1 VKASKVGLLI
11 LVLGFGGVVETAWSV
26 RQNIGFGPQGCRVLA
41 GRFYGSSFTFD
52 AEQTQAVPAGT
63 AIEVVNAFGGVT
75 VRAGDPGQVKIALRK
90 VVFRPTEEQA
100 RAFAAEVHVNAA
112 LDGNVL
118 RVGTNRDEL
127 ENRGV
132 GREVGF
138 ETHFLLTV
146 PPATTVVV
154 RNEHGRV
161 ELADAASADVT
172 NSFDAVRVERV
183 AGAARLQSRH
193 GNVLADGVGGDLSLV
208 SRHGRVELQDVRGL
222 ATVDSE
228 HGDVSASRTGALT
241 VRASFGEVGVEGVRG
256 DLEVHAQHGR
266 INARD
271 VSGAATLGASFGDV
285 QVEKVGAE
293 LRAEVA
299 HGRVEAKDI
308 VGGVVAETS
317 FGDVVLARVGG
328 PVQVKVAHGGVKARA
343 LEKGAQ
349 ISASGQDVV
358 IDGFRGE
365 VRVDVE
371 RGGVTLMPAGAL
383 TDRVWA
389 SASHGAVR
397 LEVSPGSRF
406 VLDAAAQPGEVQVDV
421 PGLVL
426 TSTTAGL
433 TKGEMGGGGVSVH
446 LQARHGD
453 VRVQAATTTAAAKN
467 P

>member
-1 VKASKVGLLI
+1 MKASKIGLLI
-11 LVLGFGGVVETAWSV
+11 LVLGFGGAVETAWSV

-52 AEQTQAVPAGT
+52 AEQSRPVPAGT

-100 RAFAAEVHVNAA
+100 RAFANEIRIDATV
-112 LDGNVL
+112 DGTVL

-127 ENRGV
+127 ENRSE

-138 ETHFLLTV
+138 ETHFELTV
-146 PPATTVVV
+146 PPATAVTV

-161 ELADAASADVT
+161 EVADAARADIT
-172 NSFDAVRVERV
+172 SSFDEVRLSRV
-183 AGAARLQSRH
+183 SGAARIQSRH
-193 GNVLADGVGGDLSLV
+193 GDVRAFTVGGDLSLAA
-208 SRHGRVELQDVRGL
+208 RHGRVEVQDVQGR

-228 HGDVSASRTGALT
+228 HGDVSAARTGGL
-241 VRASFGEVGVEGVRG
+241 VIRASFGEVGVEAVRG
-256 DLEVHAQHGR
+256 DVEVRSQHGPVT
-266 INARD
+266 ARD
-271 VSGAATLGASFGDV
+271 VSGAATIEGSFGDA
-285 QVEKVGAE
+285 QVEKAGGDV
-293 LRAEVA
+293 RITVA
-299 HGRVEAKDI
+299 HGAIDAADV

-328 PVQVKVAHGGVKARA
+328 PVQVKVVHGGVKARA

-349 ISASGQDVV
+349 ISASGADVV

-365 VRVDVE
+365 VRVEVE
-371 RGGVTLMPAGAL
+371 RGGVSLAPAGAL
-383 TDRVWA
+383 TDPVWA
-389 SASHGAVR
+389 SAAQGAVR
-397 LEVSPGSRF
+397 LEVSAGSRF
-406 VLDAAAQPGEVQVDV
+406 VLDATAEPGEVQVDV

-433 TKGEMGGGGVSVH
+433 TKGEIGGGGSSVH

-453 VRVQAATTTAAAKN
+453 VRVRAAATTAAKN

>member
-1 VKASKVGLLI
+1 VKASKIGLLI
-11 LVLGFGGVVETAWSV
+11 LVLGFGGAVETAWSV

-52 AEQTQAVPAGT
+52 AEQTQPVPAGT

-75 VRAGDPGQVKIALRK
+75 VRAGDAGRVKIALRK

-100 RAFAAEVHVNAA
+100 RAFADELRINAA

-127 ENRGV
+127 ENRSE

-138 ETHFLLTV
+138 ETHFELTV
-146 PPATTVVV
+146 PPATAVTV

-161 ELADAASADVT
+161 EVADAATADLT
-172 NSFDAVRVERV
+172 NSFDEVRLARV
-183 AGAARLQSRH
+183 SGAARIQSRH
-193 GNVLADGVGGDLSLV
+193 GDVLASTVGGDLSLV
-208 SRHGRVELQDVRGL
+208 ARHGRVEIQDVQGR

-228 HGDVSASRTGALT
+228 HGDVTAARTGGLV

-256 DLEVHAQHGR
+256 DLEVRSQHGPVT
-266 INARD
+266 ARD
-271 VSGAATLGASFGDV
+271 VSGAATIEGSFGDA
-285 QVEKVGAE
+285 QVEKAGGDV
-293 LRAEVA
+293 RITVA
-299 HGRVEAKDI
+299 HGAIDAADVA
-308 VGGVVAETS
+308 GGVVAETT

-349 ISASGQDVV
+349 ISASGADVV

-365 VRVDVE
+365 VRVEVE
-371 RGGVTLMPAGAL
+371 RGGVSLAPAGAL
-383 TDRVWA
+383 TDPVWA
-389 SASHGAVR
+389 SAAQGAVR
-397 LEVSPGSRF
+397 LEVPAGSRF
-406 VLDAAAQPGEVQVDV
+406 VLDATAEPGEVHVDV

-426 TSTTAGL
+426 TSTTAGV
-433 TKGEMGGGGVSVH
+433 TKGEIGGGGSSVH

-453 VRVQAATTTAAAKN
+453 VRVQAATTAAAKN

>member
-1 VKASKVGLLI
+1 VKASKIGLLI
-11 LVLGFGGVVETAWSV
+11 LVLGFGGAVETAWSV

-41 GRFYGSSFTFD
+41 GRFYGSSFSFD
-52 AEQTQAVPAGT
+52 AGLTQPVPAGT

-100 RAFAAEVHVNAA
+100 RAFANQIRIDAA
-112 LDGNVL
+112 VDGGVL

-127 ENRGV
+127 ENRAE

-138 ETHFLLTV
+138 ETHFEVTV
-146 PPATTVVV
+146 PPATAVTV

-161 ELADAASADVT
+161 EVADAARADIT
-172 NSFDAVRVERV
+172 SSFDEVRLSRV
-183 AGAARLQSRH
+183 SGAARIQSRH
-193 GNVLADGVGGDLSLV
+193 GDVLASTVGGDLSLV
-208 SRHGRVELQDVRGL
+208 ARHGRVEVQDVQGG

-228 HGDVSASRTGALT
+228 HGDVSATRTGGL
-241 VRASFGEVGVEGVRG
+241 VIRASFGEVGVEGVRG
-256 DLEVHAQHGR
+256 DLEVRSQHGPVT
-266 INARD
+266 ARN
-271 VSGAATLGASFGDV
+271 VSGAATIEGSFGDAL
-285 QVEKVGAE
+285 VEKAGGDA
-293 LRAEVA
+293 RITVA
-299 HGRVEAKDI
+299 HGAIDAADV

-349 ISASGQDVV
+349 ISASGADVV

-365 VRVDVE
+365 VRVEVE
-371 RGGVTLMPAGAL
+371 RGGVSLAPAGAL
-383 TDRVWA
+383 TDPVWA
-389 SASHGAVR
+389 SAAQGAVR
-397 LEVSPGSRF
+397 LEVPAGSRF
-406 VLDAAAQPGEVQVDV
+406 VLDATAEPGEVQVDV
-421 PGLVL
+421 PGLVV
-426 TSTTAGL
+426 TSTTAGAA
-433 TKGEMGGGGVSVH
+433 KGEIGGGGSSVH

-453 VRVQAATTTAAAKN
+453 VRVQAAATAAAKN

>member
-11 LVLGFGGVVETAWSV
+11 LVLGFGGAIETAWSV

-52 AEQTQAVPAGT
+52 AQQIQTVPAGT

-100 RAFAAEVHVNAA
+100 RAFANQIRINAA
-112 LDGNVL
+112 VDGKVL

-127 ENRGV
+127 ENHSE

-138 ETHFLLTV
+138 ETHFELTV
-146 PPATTVVV
+146 PPATEVTV

-161 ELADAASADVT
+161 EVADAARADLT
-172 NSFDAVRVERV
+172 SSFDDVRVARV
-183 AGAARLQSRH
+183 SGAARIQSRH
-193 GNVLADGVGGDLSLV
+193 GDVLASTVGGDLSLV
-208 SRHGRVELQDVRGL
+208 ARFGRVELQDVRGR

-228 HGDVSASRTGALT
+228 HGDVSAARAGGLDI
-241 VRASFGEVGVEGVRG
+241 RASFGDVGVEGVHG
-256 DLEVHAQHGR
+256 DVVVRSQHGPVT
-266 INARD
+266 ARD
-271 VSGAATLGASFGDV
+271 VSGAATIEGSFGDA
-285 QVEKVGAE
+285 QVEKAGGDV
-293 LRAEVA
+293 RITVA
-299 HGRVEAKDI
+299 HGAIDAADV
-308 VGGVVAETS
+308 VGGVIAETS

-328 PVQVKVAHGGVKARA
+328 PVQVKVVHGGVKARA

-349 ISASGQDVV
+349 ISASGADVE

-365 VRVDVE
+365 VRVEVE
-371 RGGVTLMPAGAL
+371 RGGVSLAPAGAL
-383 TDRVWA
+383 TDPVWA
-389 SASHGAVR
+389 SAAQGAVR
-397 LEVSPGSRF
+397 LEVPAGSRF
-406 VLDAAAQPGEVQVDV
+406 VLDATAERGEVQVDV

-426 TSTTAGL
+426 TSTAAGV
-433 TKGEMGGGGVSVH
+433 TKGEIGGGGSSVH

-453 VRVQAATTTAAAKN
+453 VRVHAATTTAAKN

>member
-1 VKASKVGLLI
+1 VKASKIGLLI
-11 LVLGFGGVVETAWSV
+11 LVLGFGGAVETAWSV

-52 AEQTQAVPAGT
+52 AEQTQPVPAGT

-75 VRAGDPGQVKIALRK
+75 VRAGDAGRVKIALRK

-100 RAFAAEVHVNAA
+100 RAFADELRINAA

-127 ENRGV
+127 ENRSE

-138 ETHFLLTV
+138 ETHFELTV
-146 PPATTVVV
+146 PPATAVTV

-161 ELADAASADVT
+161 EVADAATADLT
-172 NSFDAVRVERV
+172 NSFDEVRLARV
-183 AGAARLQSRH
+183 SGAARIQSRH
-193 GNVLADGVGGDLSLV
+193 GDVLASTVGGDLSLV
-208 SRHGRVELQDVRGL
+208 ARHGRVEIQDVQGR

-228 HGDVSASRTGALT
+228 HGDVTAARTGGLV

-256 DLEVHAQHGR
+256 DLEVRSQHGPVT
-266 INARD
+266 ARD
-271 VSGAATLGASFGDV
+271 VSGAATIEGSFGDA
-285 QVEKVGAE
+285 QVEKAGGDVRVTA
-293 LRAEVA
+293 A
-299 HGRVEAKDI
+299 HGAIDAAD
-308 VGGVVAETS
+308 VGGGVIAETT

-349 ISASGQDVV
+349 ISASGADVV

-365 VRVDVE
+365 MRVEVE
-371 RGGVTLMPAGAL
+371 RGGVSLAPAGAL
-383 TDRVWA
+383 TDPMWA

-397 LEVSPGSRF
+397 LEVSAGSRF
-406 VLDAAAQPGEVQVDV
+406 VLDATAEPGEVQVDV

-433 TKGEMGGGGVSVH
+433 TKGEIGGGGSSVH

-453 VRVQAATTTAAAKN
+453 VRVQAATTGAAKN

>member
-1 VKASKVGLLI
+1 MKASKIGLLI
-11 LVLGFGGVVETAWSV
+11 LVLGFGGAVETAWSV

-52 AEQTQAVPAGT
+52 AEQTQPVPAGT

-100 RAFAAEVHVNAA
+100 RAFANEIRIDATV
-112 LDGNVL
+112 DGNVL

-127 ENRGV
+127 ENRSE

-138 ETHFLLTV
+138 ETHFELTV
-146 PPATTVVV
+146 PPATAVTV

-161 ELADAASADVT
+161 EVADAARADIT
-172 NSFDAVRVERV
+172 SSFDEVRLSRV
-183 AGAARLQSRH
+183 SGAARIQSRH
-193 GNVLADGVGGDLSLV
+193 GDVLASTVGGDLSLV
-208 SRHGRVELQDVRGL
+208 ARHGRVELQDVQGR

-228 HGDVSASRTGALT
+228 HGDVSAARTGGLDI
-241 VRASFGEVGVEGVRG
+241 RASFGDVGVEGVRG
-256 DLEVHAQHGR
+256 DVEVRSQHGPVT
-266 INARD
+266 ARD
-271 VSGAATLGASFGDV
+271 VSGAATIEGSFGDA
-285 QVEKVGAE
+285 QVEKAGGDV
-293 LRAEVA
+293 RITVA
-299 HGRVEAKDI
+299 HGAIDAADV

-349 ISASGQDVV
+349 ISASGADVV

-365 VRVDVE
+365 VRVEVE
-371 RGGVTLMPAGAL
+371 RGGVSLAPAGAL
-383 TDRVWA
+383 TDPVWA
-389 SASHGAVR
+389 SAAHGAVR
-397 LEVSPGSRF
+397 LEVPAGSRF
-406 VLDAAAQPGEVQVDV
+406 VLDATAEPGEVQVDV

-426 TSTTAGL
+426 TSTSAGL
-433 TKGEMGGGGVSVH
+433 TKGEIGGGGSSVH

-453 VRVQAATTTAAAKN
+453 VRVQAATTAAAKN